1 MRMIRF
7 SSYGPAGRAKLPP
20 AAVADRR
27 GVVALWVAVTTPAVA
42 LALGLGVDVTEWVV
56 ANQQL
61 QRAADAAANSGA
73 IQYGITLNAQQA
85 ANAAADIAEANGA
98 TGGTRATRTWNATT
112 KTLVDGRI
120 TVVIGTAVASGDSAS
135 VAVTVSKTISPTF
148 SSAFSSAAKTITA
161 TGTAD
166 ATPGVPVVTY
176 TQPCLVGLGTASAGA
191 ADIAFSG
198 SGAVHGTCSI
208 LSNEQITLSG
218 GVQISVG
225 TAFANGAITIPAGT
239 SITGVVKANT
249 GTLQADPYAGN
260 STLTAAL
267 GRLTTG
273 TTNPALNVGGVTNTT
288 IVPGVYPSWT
298 IGSSGTVVLS
308 PGLYVVKGPINLNG
322 AALITGSGVS
332 IVSSSSLVISGGP
345 YITLSAASTL
355 TATGGAVPGVLFAT
369 NLNATSSA
377 GISFSGGVVPTL
389 TGVIYGPNTQTSISG
404 GVQTNGTAGCLE
416 IIAYTIAITGG
427 ATVSNAGCA
436 ALGVNWLGPAATTS
450 GPGGTKLVM

>member
-1 MRMIRF
+1 MIRF
-7 SSYGPAGRAKLPP
+7 SSCIASSRSTT
-20 AAVADRR
+20 VATDRR

-98 TGGTRATRTWNATT
+98 LGGTRAARTWNAST

-120 TVVIGTAVASGDSAS
+120 TVVVGTAVASGDSAS
-135 VAVTVSKTISPTF
+135 VAVTLTKTVAPTF
-148 SSAFSSAAKTITA
+148 SSVVSSASKTITA

-191 ADIAFSG
+191 SDITFSG

-208 LSNEQITLSG
+208 LSNEQISLSG

-225 TAFANGAITIPAGT
+225 TAFANGAITIPGGT

-267 GRLTTG
+267 QQLGTG
-273 TTNPALNVGGVTNTT
+273 TPTNKPALNVGGVTNTT
-288 IVPGVYPSWT
+288 IVAGVYPSWT
-298 IGSSGTVVLS
+298 IGASGTVVLS
-308 PGLYVVKGPINLNG
+308 PGLYVVKGPINLSG

-345 YITLSAASTL
+345 FVTLSAPSTL
-355 TATGGAVPGVLFAT
+355 TATGGSVPGVLFAT

-377 GISFSGGVVPTL
+377 GLNFSGGVAPTL

-416 IIAYTIAITGG
+416 IIAYSINVTGG
-427 ATVSNAGCA
+427 ASVSNAGCA
-436 ALGVNWLGPAATTS
+436 ALGVNWLGPSSTTS